1 MDPSARVGTGNV
13 ISFCAA
19 ISACEKGHAWPM
31 ALNLLELQGFRFA
44 KHEKHQVPFPFTI
57 VGVLFGEKD
66 NILGRF
72 CFRIEKVFCATQE

>member
-31 ALNLLELQGFRFA
+31 ALNLLELQGVRFA
-44 KHEKHQVPFPFTI
+44 KHEKHQVPFPFQI
-57 VGVLFGEKD
+57 QNVGVFIWGERRYLGGILFSD
-66 NILGRF
+66 
-72 CFRIEKVFCATQE
+72 